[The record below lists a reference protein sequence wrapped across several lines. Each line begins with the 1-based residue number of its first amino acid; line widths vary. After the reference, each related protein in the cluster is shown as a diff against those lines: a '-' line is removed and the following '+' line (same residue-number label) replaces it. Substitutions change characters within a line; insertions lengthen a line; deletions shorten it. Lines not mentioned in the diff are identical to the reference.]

1 MNGSLITQRAGAQVR
16 SRGVYLIIRDED
28 TPPAECGRS
37 MHQRLRPCAGRVER
51 EPEPPQPAGGRPARR
66 GLAIPHGKML
76 RKPGEQHIPA
86 LVADRSRRI
95 FEQTQ
100 PDSGWFLVVL
110 LKEFND
116 QPPLRVEVPLA
127 CNKTSQTGKG

>member
-1 MNGSLITQRAGAQVR
+1 
-16 SRGVYLIIRDED
+16 
-28 TPPAECGRS
+28 
-37 MHQRLRPCAGRVER
+37 
-51 EPEPPQPAGGRPARR
+51 
-66 GLAIPHGKML
+66 ML

-86 LVADRSRRI
+86 LVADWSRRI

-100 PDSGWFLVVL
+100 PDPGWFLVVL